1 MIKRCSKILFTILI
15 TFIFASN
22 VFAATSGKTSLKDLK
37 DQLAKDKANVNAIA
51 AKQQQVQK
59 NIKNIEKELDE
70 VANEIDQCESDIKTS
85 KEKVIELETE
95 ITNKQLEIDNLL
107 NFLQVSKGENVYMEY
122 IFKAK
127 SFTDFIYRS
136 AVVEQLTEHNDNM
149 INEMYDLI
157 EKNKQ
162 EQKNLSKKIDD
173 SENTIDKLNVTLK
186 KYNLTM
192 DDLVDDH
199 KDAKADY
206 LADKKE
212 VEAYEKLYKQ
222 NGCKETTTIL
232 NCIDIPYAN
241 GFIRPLKSGTI
252 TSEYGLRYH
261 PTLHY
266 YRMHN
271 GIDIGTPMNTPV
283 YAAAAGI
290 VTKITRVAN
299 PAKKNSS
306 CGGNKVYVKH
316 RVNGKEYTTAYM
328 HLHSISVKL
337 NDFVTASTVIGKS
350 GGGESYDYC
359 TTGPHLHFGI
369 LKGSTYENPRNYV
382 NFPKL
387 GKRFTSRY

>member
-1 MIKRCSKILFTILI
+1 MKKIIKCVFIVILSML
-15 TFIFASN
+15 FIVKAS
-22 VFAATSGKTSLKDLK
+22 ATSNNTTLKDLK
-37 DQLAKDKANVNAIA
+37 DNLAKEAAEVKAIEN
-51 AKQQQVQK
+51 KQARTKSSIQA
-59 NIKNIEKELDE
+59 IEKDLDKI
-70 VANEIDQCESDIKTS
+70 AKEIDDYELSIKQS
-85 KEKVIELETE
+85 KEKVIELEE
-95 ITNKQLEIDNLL
+95 DIEAKQKEIDKLL
-107 NFLQVSKGENVYMEY
+107 NFRQTVDVENMYLEY
-122 IFKAK
+122 VFEAK